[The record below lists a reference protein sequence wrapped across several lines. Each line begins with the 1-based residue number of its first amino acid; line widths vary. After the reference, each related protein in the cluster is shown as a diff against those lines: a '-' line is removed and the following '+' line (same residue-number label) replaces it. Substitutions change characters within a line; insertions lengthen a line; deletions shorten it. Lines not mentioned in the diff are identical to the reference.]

1 MMRKVVYLLLET
13 MALAACNKKEAQPN
27 EAEQVNE
34 MQAEASSMLKPTDR
48 FVDFSATYKGTTQRL
63 SDYVGKGKLVVADF
77 WASWCGPCRKEIPN
91 LINIHEKYGDKVLVL
106 GIATWDNPEDTE
118 KAIAELKIPYPQML
132 NTQKAGSDAYSIT
145 GIPEIIVFAPD
156 GTILHRGLR
165 GQELETPVVEY
176 LQTHP

>member
-1 MMRKVVYLLLET
+1 MKKFGFLMLLAFALVVASCNEKPRKGGTGE
-13 MALAACNKKEAQPN
+13 
-27 EAEQVNE
+27 
-34 MQAEASSMLKPTDR
+34 EASAEVEKSEK
-48 FVDFSATYKGTTQRL
+48 FVDFEATYNGKTQHL

-91 LINIHEKYGDKVLVL
+91 LINIHEKFGDKVLVL
-106 GIATWDNPEDTE
+106 GIATWDEPADTE
-118 KAIAELKIPYPQML
+118 RAIAELNIPYPQIL
-132 NTQKAGSDAYSIT
+132 NAQTAGSDAYSIT

-165 GQELETPVVEY
+165 GQELENAVVEY